1 MWRRARHRVRRFGGI
16 PCETATGPA
25 RASLEQDRSPAGF
38 SGGAPTFEIKS
49 VDGPPRY
56 VFKGLVPR
64 RQTCHIHC
72 KNCGLA
78 SQASKSI
85 VKTDT
90 WRSQPPTW
98 RSQPPSKKYPE
109 FVARISPA
117 RERIFPAPQFE
128 GPPTVEN
135 GGVQVSSV
143 RTTVKMEA
151 SWLYHHQPL

>member
-1 MWRRARHRVRRFGGI
+1 MWPPACHRVRRFGGI

-25 RASLEQDRSPAGF
+25 RASPEQDRSPAGF
-38 SGGAPTFEIKS
+38 SGGAPTSEKKS

-56 VFKGLVPR
+56 VFKGLVPL

-72 KNCGLA
+72 KNCGSA

-90 WRSQPPTW
+90 WRSQPP
-98 RSQPPSKKYPE
+98 SKNDPE
-109 FVARISPA
+109 FFARISSA
-117 RERIFPAPQFE
+117 RERIFFPAPRFE
-128 GPPTVEN
+128 VPP
-135 GGVQVSSV
+135 SV

-151 SWLYHHQPL
+151 SWLYHHQPLQKLIVGDRAFF